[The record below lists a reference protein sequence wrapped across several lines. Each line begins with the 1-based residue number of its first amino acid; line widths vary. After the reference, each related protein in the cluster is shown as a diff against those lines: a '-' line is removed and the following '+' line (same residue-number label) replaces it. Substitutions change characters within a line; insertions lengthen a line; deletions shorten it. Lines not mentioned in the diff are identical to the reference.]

1 MSGRAT
7 RPKALP
13 AMASKLGTP
22 NPVPCVRSRSADQAV
37 LTVSVVPSAK
47 RTEVV
52 GLHDGDLRV
61 RLAAPPVDGKAN
73 DMLTAWVAEQL
84 NLPKRAVRVLRGQT
98 SRQKQ
103 LEIDAP
109 ATQVQAWVAHTLAT
123 QPKNSSYPDA
133 ARVGGGV
140 GKPI

>member
-1 MSGRAT
+1 
-7 RPKALP
+7 
-13 AMASKLGTP
+13 MA
-22 NPVPCVRSRSADQAV
+22 CVRALAADEAV
-37 LTVSVVPSAK
+37 LSVSVVPNAK

-73 DMLTAWVAEQL
+73 DTLTAWVAEQL
-84 NLPKRAVRVLRGQT
+84 QLPKRAVRLLRGQA

-109 ATQVQAWVAHTLAT
+109 AARVQAWAVRLLGAV
-123 QPKNSSYPDA
+123 KS
-133 ARVGGGV
+133 G
-140 GKPI
+140 